1 MRQWVTATISL
12 TVMPA
17 LSPGLART
25 TQQLLEICE
34 SEEGRLLPDRQIVS
48 CSIALYARP
57 GVDGLAFIF
66 YNRGIA
72 YFAKANL
79 DVAITYFTEAIR
91 LDHEFA
97 IAYYNRGVTYI
108 RKGDYESSIT
118 DLSQAI
124 GLAHQSAAFHYRGVA
139 YLAKGDADHAL
150 RILAKRLM
158 RTRDRPK
165 IIIIG
170 Q

>member
-1 MRQWVTATISL
+1 ML
-12 TVMPA
+12 
-17 LSPGLART
+17 GL
-25 TQQLLEICE
+25 
-34 SEEGRLLPDRQIVS
+34 
-48 CSIALYARP
+48 
-57 GVDGLAFIF
+57 
-66 YNRGIA
+66 
-72 YFAKANL
+72 
-79 DVAITYFTEAIR
+79 TYFTEAIR
-91 LDHEFA
+91 LDHKFA
-97 IAYYNRGVTYI
+97 IAYYNRGVTYV